1 VLQLQAPGGKRMDA
15 KAFLMGK
22 GINVG
27 TILGRTSTDEA

>member
-1 VLQLQAPGGKRMDA
+1 MDA

>member
-1 VLQLQAPGGKRMDA
+1 MDA

-22 GINVG
+22 GIKVG